1 MSDVPFHRRRDRH
14 QPAWKEVHMAAQYGG
29 TAAPQPKVTVP
40 DILKA
45 KRDGRKITMMTA
57 YDTAFAKLVD
67 ASGIDIIL
75 VGDSLGMVVL
85 GYPTT
90 VPVTMDDMVRHA
102 AAVSRGAHRPLL
114 VGDMPFGSYQA
125 SSTDALHNA
134 ARFLKE
140 AGMDAI
146 KVEGGHEVVETVR
159 ALVDNGIAVMV
170 HVGLTPQRVAQLGGF
185 KVQAKTSRAARA
197 LIDDA
202 LALEDA
208 GAFSIVLES
217 VPSEVGQLASERL
230 ALTCVDRTK
239 APLNGQVETADIA
252 VVATKSQ
259 GTAWAAETAKRI
271 LGKHG
276 TVLTIQNGLGHRERL
291 ATVLGDERVAV
302 GVIYVGAALDGDNL
316 RTTGPGRVEL
326 GRAPHV
332 DELAAAL
339 ASGGM
344 R

>member
-1 MSDVPFHRRRDRH
+1 MD
-14 QPAWKEVHMAAQYGG
+14 AQYGG
-29 TAAPQPKVTVP
+29 TASPQAKVTIP

-125 SSTDALHNA
+125 STADALHNA

-140 AGMDAI
+140 AGMDAV

-159 ALVDNGIAVMV
+159 ALVDNGIAVMA

-185 KVQAKTSRAARA
+185 KVQAKTSRAARR

-230 ALTCVDRTK
+230 TIPTIGIGAGVDCD
-239 APLNGQVETADIA
+239 GQVLVLHDVLGLFGEF
-252 VVATKSQ
+252 KPKF
-259 GTAWAAETAKRI
+259 AKRYAE
-271 LGKHG
+271 LGPIVVDALKRFDADVRAARFPDAEHSFPMKDSECDALEASFSG
-276 TVLTIQNGLGHRERL
+276 EARLRL
-291 ATVLGDERVAV
+291 AE
-302 GVIYVGAALDGDNL
+302 AA
-316 RTTGPGRVEL
+316 GPTRPKQ
-326 GRAPHV
+326 AKP
-332 DELAAAL
+332 A
-339 ASGGM
+339 
-344 R
+344 

>member
-1 MSDVPFHRRRDRH
+1 MD
-14 QPAWKEVHMAAQYGG
+14 AQYGG
-29 TAAPQPKVTVP
+29 GAPTAAKVTIP
-40 DILKA
+40 DIQKA

-57 YDTAFAKLVD
+57 YDTAFARLVD
-67 ASGIDIIL
+67 ASGIDMIL

-125 SSTDALHNA
+125 STVDALHNA

-140 AGMDAI
+140 AGMDAV
-146 KVEGGHEVVETVR
+146 KVEGGHEVVDTVR
-159 ALVDNGIAVMV
+159 ALVDNGIAVMA

-185 KVQAKTSRAARA
+185 KVQAKTSRAARR

-217 VPSEVGQLASERL
+217 VPSEGGQLASERL
-230 ALTCVDRTK
+230 AIPTIGIGAGGGCGG
-239 APLNGQVETADIA
+239 P
-252 VVATKSQ
+252 VVVLHDVLGLFGEFKPKF
-259 GTAWAAETAKRI
+259 AKRYAE
-271 LGKHG
+271 LGPIVVDALKRFDAD
-276 TVLTIQNGLGHRERL
+276 VREGRFPD
-291 ATVLGDERVAV
+291 AEHSFPMKDSER
-302 GVIYVGAALDGDNL
+302 AALEESFKPKKVG
-316 RTTGPGRVEL
+316 
-326 GRAPHV
+326 
-332 DELAAAL
+332 
-339 ASGGM
+339 
-344 R
+344 

>member
-1 MSDVPFHRRRDRH
+1 MD
-14 QPAWKEVHMAAQYGG
+14 AQYGG
-29 TAAPQPKVTVP
+29 TASPPAKVTVP
-40 DILKA
+40 DILA
-45 KRDGRKITMMTA
+45 AMRAGRKITMMTA

-102 AAVSRGAHRPLL
+102 AAVSRGANRPLL

-125 SSTDALHNA
+125 STADALHNA

-140 AGMDAI
+140 AGMDAV

-159 ALVDNGIAVMV
+159 ALVDNGIAVMG

-185 KVQAKTSRAARA
+185 KVQAKTSRAARK

-217 VPSEVGQLASERL
+217 VPAPVAQLASERL
-230 ALTCVDRTK
+230 AIPTIGIGAGVDCD
-239 APLNGQVETADIA
+239 GQVLVLHDVLGLFGEF
-252 VVATKSQ
+252 KPKF
-259 GTAWAAETAKRI
+259 AKRYAD
-271 LGKHG
+271 LGPIVVDALKRFDAD
-276 TVLTIQNGLGHRERL
+276 VREGRFPD
-291 ATVLGDERVAV
+291 AEHSFPMKDTERT
-302 GVIYVGAALDGDNL
+302 ALEESFKPRKAG
-316 RTTGPGRVEL
+316 
-326 GRAPHV
+326 
-332 DELAAAL
+332 
-339 ASGGM
+339 
-344 R
+344 

>member
-57 YDTAFAKLVD
+57 YDAAFARLVD

-85 GYPTT
+85 GYQTT

-102 AAVSRGAHRPLL
+102 AAVSRGASRPLL
-114 VGDMPFGSYQA
+114 IGDMPFGSYQA
-125 SSTDALHNA
+125 GPADALRNA

-140 AGMDAI
+140 AGMDAV
-146 KVEGGHEVVETVR
+146 KVEGGAEGVETVR
-159 ALVDNGIAVMV
+159 ALSANGIAVMA

-185 KVQAKTSRAARA
+185 KVQAKTAQAARQ

-202 LALEDA
+202 VALEVA

-217 VPSEVGQLASERL
+217 VP
-230 ALTCVDRTK
+230 
-239 APLNGQVETADIA
+239 APV
-252 VVATKSQ
+252 
-259 GTAWAAETAKRI
+259 
-271 LGKHG
+271 
-276 TVLTIQNGLGHRERL
+276 
-291 ATVLGDERVAV
+291 
-302 GVIYVGAALDGDNL
+302 
-316 RTTGPGRVEL
+316 
-326 GRAPHV
+326 
-332 DELAAAL
+332 AAL
-339 ASGGM
+339 ATE
-344 R
+344 RL